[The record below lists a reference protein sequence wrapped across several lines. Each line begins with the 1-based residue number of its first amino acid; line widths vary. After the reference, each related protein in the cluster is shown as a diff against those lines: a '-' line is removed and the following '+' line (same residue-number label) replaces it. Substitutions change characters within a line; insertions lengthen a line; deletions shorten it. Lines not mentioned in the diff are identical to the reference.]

1 MAVTSLL
8 AILVLSGLIQLPFG
22 DDFTVSVEEAKT
34 GEIVC
39 PPEGSKPVDL
49 EGVKI
54 KVYNATGRPGL
65 ASTVGERLAAY
76 GVTPEEPGNYAGQ
89 FYGTTRISASKS
101 RVVQAYTIG
110 RLFPESSVRYD
121 EADTDLI
128 TIILGEHFSEMLP
141 EAEAE
146 KVMSDQG
153 NPFVAPNNCKVSPE

>member
-8 AILVLSGLIQLPFG
+8 AILVLSGLIRMPFG
-22 DDFTVSVEEAKT
+22 GDFTVSVEEAET

-49 EGVKI
+49 DGVKI

-65 ASTVGERLAAY
+65 AGTVGERLSTY
-76 GVTPEEPGNYAGQ
+76 GLAPEEPGNYAGQ

-101 RVVQAYTIG
+101 RIVQAYTIS

-121 EADTDLI
+121 EADTDI
-128 TIILGEHFSEMLP
+128 VTIILGEHFSEMLP
-141 EAEAE
+141 EVEAE
-146 KVMSDQG
+146 KVMSAQDQ
-153 NPFVAPNNCKVSPE
+153 PFVTPKNCKVAPE